1 MEKSYRQFA
10 ASVIKWWTSV
20 KSDEF
25 FLARLKLTLFYSL
38 TALSILAGASFVLY
52 RALLLNIHELLE
64 ENFMDPTVVREIFEK
79 TQTLL
84 QTRILIVDG
93 VIFFLVLFLG
103 FFLTQKTLRPIKIN
117 SLKQKR
123 FIADASHELRTPIAV
138 VISGIEVALRNK
150 KFDVNTAKLALENS
164 LEEMRSLS
172 KLSNSLLDI
181 AKFNDHKPKD
191 LDNIVIKD
199 LLAYV
204 VSKIG
209 VLAAEKNINVVTDLK
224 SSAQIKGSKMELARV
239 FYNVLDN
246 AITHTPSGGS
256 ITIKD
261 EESGNRYA
269 ILITDTGIGIPK
281 EKLSHIFD
289 PFFQADSAHS
299 KTGAGLGLT
308 LSKKIV
314 INHGGSI
321 KVESEVGQGTTVNI
335 SLPINN

>member
-1 MEKSYRQFA
+1 MVKAYKQFVE
-10 ASVIKWWTSV
+10 SVIKWWDNT

-25 FLARLKLTLFYSL
+25 FLARLKLTFFYSL
-38 TALSILAGASFVLY
+38 TALAILSGASFILY

-64 ENFMDPTVVREIFEK
+64 ENFMNPLVVDQVFSK
-79 TQTLL
+79 TQDLL
-84 QTRILIVDG
+84 QARILIVDG
-93 VIFFLVLFLG
+93 VIFFLVVILG

-164 LEEMRSLS
+164 LEEMRALS
-172 KLSNSLLDI
+172 KLSNSLLDV

-209 VLAAEKNINVVTDLK
+209 VLAGEKNINLETDLK
-224 SSAQIKGSKMELARV
+224 SSAQIMGSKMELARV
-239 FYNVLDN
+239 FYNILDN
-246 AITHTPSGGS
+246 AITHTPSGGLIK
-256 ITIKD
+256 ITDRENAGEYI
-261 EESGNRYA
+261 
-269 ILITDTGIGIPK
+269 IFITDTGSGIPK
-281 EKLSHIFD
+281 DILTKVFD
-289 PFFQADSAHS
+289 PFFQGDVSRNQS
-299 KTGAGLGLT
+299 GAGLGLT
-308 LSKKIV
+308 LAKKI
-314 INHGGSI
+314 IDEHGGSI
-321 KVESEVGQGTTVNI
+321 SIESEVGKGTTIVI
-335 SLPINN
+335 SLSLNK